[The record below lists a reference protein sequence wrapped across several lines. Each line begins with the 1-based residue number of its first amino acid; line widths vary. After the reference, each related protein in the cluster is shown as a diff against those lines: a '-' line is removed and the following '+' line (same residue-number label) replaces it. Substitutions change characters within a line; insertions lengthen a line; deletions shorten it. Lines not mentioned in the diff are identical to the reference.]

1 MQGGDLKFIMKSTA
15 VAHPNVAF
23 IKYWGRK
30 SETLRLPTNGSFS
43 INLSGLTTKTTV
55 EFSEQYTEDS
65 IIIDR
70 ENQFEEA
77 ERVVKH
83 LDRVRAL
90 ANIKLKAKVM
100 SENSFPSGTG
110 LSSSASGFAALTVAA
125 VSAAGI
131 KLSEKELSILARQGS
146 GSACRSIPG
155 GFVEWKDAD
164 YSEESYAYSAFP
176 SDHWDI
182 ADVVAVVSTEK
193 KDVPTSEGQKLA
205 QTSPFFEARAV
216 RMADKLSQIKKIIE
230 KKNFT
235 EFGELIEA
243 EALEMHAI
251 MITSNPSLIYWSVG
265 TLKIMKLVK
274 KWRLEGL
281 PVYFTINTGQDIHLI
296 CEKKNSTIVESK
308 LKKVPDVKKILV
320 SSPAEGAYSVSDN
333 LF

>member
-1 MQGGDLKFIMKSTA
+1 MKSSA
-15 VAHPNVAF
+15 IAHPNVAF

-30 SETLRLPTNGSFS
+30 NETLRLPTNGSFS
-43 INLSGLTTKTTV
+43 INLSGLSTTTTV
-55 EFSEQYTEDS
+55 EFSEKYTQDS

-83 LDRVRAL
+83 LDRIRQMSKL
-90 ANIKLKAKVM
+90 NLKAKVM
-100 SENSFPSGTG
+100 SQNNFPSGTG

-131 KLSEKELSILARQGS
+131 KLSEKDLSILARQGS

-164 YSEESYAYSAFP
+164 SSEESYAYSVFP

-193 KDVPTSEGQKLA
+193 KDVPTSVGQKLA
-205 QTSPFFEARAV
+205 QTSPFFEARAA
-216 RMADKLSQIKKIIE
+216 RMADKLKQIKQIIE

-235 EFGELIEA
+235 EFGDLIEA

-265 TLKIMKLVK
+265 TLKIMKLIK
-274 KWRLEGL
+274 KWRAEGL

-296 CEKKNSTIVESK
+296 CEKKNSASVEAK
-308 LKKVPDVKKILV
+308 LKEVIEVKKILV
-320 SSPAEGAYSVSDN
+320 SYPAEGAHIVSDH